1 MDDYDNWRKSGRS
14 NGDVQCVEVASA
26 GGTVAVRDTVN
37 RAAGHHE
44 YGAKA
49 WTVFTDLLKAGHAP
63 AAM

>member
-14 NGDVQCVEVASA
+14 AETQCVEVASV

-49 WTVFTDLLKAGHAP
+49 WTAFTDLLKAGHAP
-63 AAM
+63 GEM